1 MKNILI
7 LFCLLTGK
15 NVSAQYFQ
23 FSQFNFAKAR
33 VNPAMIATTRYASA
47 SILSRTQNTAGDF
60 AISSNFLSL
69 VYPLVNRSTGKPGS
83 GIGITMMDDRSQGI
97 FSNQEVTLNYAI
109 NARLSKYAT
118 LSFGFKGLYETRSIG
133 LEGFTTGLQYVE
145 DRGFNASAPSGE
157 SFSQLRSNYTTFS
170 TGLYW
175 QQVDKKDNPI
185 GYWGISLFDLNKPKD
200 ISFTGRGHIESTFVI
215 SGGLR
220 AFQKDAISVFPEL
233 LFTTSYGSN
242 LLNAGFRFQYDLN
255 PNSAKS
261 AGKVDVL
268 AKYVPGRSVIAGAQ
282 LHREN
287 ISFGLSYDFPAFTSN
302 SGNLGALEIG
312 LEVRKLVT
320 PNNSPKKK
328 TNKKKSSK
336 NKNFKKKSK
345 AKKQVVLQ
353 KKPLP
358 KQSIPQPTKPAAVAK
373 KEVRKDSVPT
383 ITLPLPEQKQML
395 ITVEDN
401 KIDTTYVTMD
411 AKAGAIRQE
420 PYAFEKITLRFHFE
434 FNSADIDDESE
445 AFLSDLSKT
454 LLEDKNLKLKIV
466 GHTDNRG
473 SVSYNEK
480 LSLRRAESVKKHL
493 LKTGVDPTRVE
504 TEGKGMMEPIVE
516 NDSDENRAKNRRVQI
531 LLFRE

>member
-1 MKNILI
+1 LKNILI
-7 LFCLLTGK
+7 VICLLTGRH
-15 NVSAQYFQ
+15 VSAQYFQ

-69 VYPLVNRSTGKPGS
+69 VYPLVNRSTGKSGS

-109 NARLSKYAT
+109 NARLTKYTT
-118 LSFGFKGLYETRSIG
+118 LSLGFKGLYQTRSIG
-133 LEGFTTGLQYVE
+133 LEGFTTGLQYVA
-145 DRGFNASAPSGE
+145 DRGFNTSAPNGE
-157 SFSQLRSNYTTFS
+157 SFSQLRSSYATFS
-170 TGLYW
+170 AGLHW
-175 QQVDKKDNPI
+175 QQVDKKDNQI
-185 GYWGISLFDLNKPKD
+185 SYLGISLFDMNKPKD
-200 ISFTGRGHIESTFVI
+200 ITFSGRGQIESTFVI

-220 AFQKDAISVFPEL
+220 VFHRDAISVFPEL
-233 LFTTSYGSN
+233 LFVTSYGSN

-255 PNSAKS
+255 SKAAKS
-261 AGKVDVL
+261 FGKVDL
-268 AKYVPGRSVIAGAQ
+268 LTKYVPGRSVIAGGQ
-282 LHREN
+282 FHREN
-287 ISFGLSYDFPAFTSN
+287 ISLGLSYDFPAFTSN
-302 SGNLGALEIG
+302 SGNLGAFEIG

-320 PNNSPKKK
+320 PSNSPKKK
-328 TNKKKSSK
+328 TNKKKKS
-336 NKNFKKKSK
+336 KKKSK
-345 AKKQVVLQ
+345 AKKKSVQQ

-358 KQSIPQPTKPAAVAK
+358 KPLSPQSTQPLPVSKT
-373 KEVRKDSVPT
+373 EVIKDSILA
-383 ITLPLPEQKQML
+383 ITLPIPEQKQMV

-434 FNSADIDDESE
+434 FNSVDIDDESE

-493 LKTGVDPTRVE
+493 LKKGVDPARVE
-504 TEGKGMMEPIVE
+504 TEGKGMLEPIVE

>member
-1 MKNILI
+1 M
-7 LFCLLTGK
+7 LTGRH
-15 NVSAQYFQ
+15 VSAQYFQ

-33 VNPAMIATTRYASA
+33 INPAMIATTRYASA

-109 NARLSKYAT
+109 NARLSKYST
-118 LSFGFKGLYETRSIG
+118 LSFGFKGLYQTRSIG

-200 ISFTGRGHIESTFVI
+200 ISFTGRGQIESTFVI

-220 AFQKDAISVFPEL
+220 AFHKEAISVFPEL

-242 LLNAGFRFQYDLN
+242 LLNAGFRFQYDLT
-255 PNSAKS
+255 PKSAKS
-261 AGKVDVL
+261 AGKLDVL

-287 ISFGLSYDFPAFTSN
+287 ISLGLSYDVPAFTSN

-320 PNNSPKKK
+320 PANSPKKKTDKKK

-336 NKNFKKKSK
+336 RKNSKKKSK
-345 AKKQVVLQ
+345 GKKKVALQ

-358 KQSIPQPTKPAAVAK
+358 KPSPTQPTKPTVSVK
-373 KEVRKDSVPT
+373 KEVKKDSVST

-434 FNSADIDDESE
+434 FNSVDIDDESE

-493 LKTGVDPTRVE
+493 LKKGVDPARVE